1 MTYAQITDGIVTNVI
16 VADAEYAEEHALVP
30 LTDNA
35 GIGWSYSNGTF
46 LPPAPT
52 PEPVPEFVTRAQAK
66 IALARAGLYE
76 QVVAVIAAAPLEAQ
90 IWWAEADTFRRDNQ
104 WVAAIGGQLVPP
116 LSKEQTDTLFMNASK
131 VEA

>member
-1 MTYAQITDGIVTNVI
+1 MRYALITNGIVANVI
-16 VADAEYAEEHALVP
+16 EADAEFATEHDLVL
-30 LTDNA
+30 LTDGA

-46 LPPAPT
+46 SPPAPT
-52 PEPVPEFVTRAQAK
+52 PEQVPEFVTRAQAK

-104 WVAAIGGQLVPP
+104 WVAAIGGQLVLP
-116 LSKEQTDTLFMNASK
+116 LSKEQTDTLFVNASK